1 MIKYK
6 KYQTAGTLYV
16 DDPKHPRLQAY
27 QDSLT
32 LHDIM
37 NEKRKVIENVDNSDK
52 KGYIRAEDL
61 LDNRRQDD
69 GLKLRPA
76 YDRLTK
82 LNGKPPKGKTWIR
95 DFGLE
100 TNPGIV
106 HKVMEYFNFY
116 KPTNLYMT
124 SSLEIPDKPIQ
135 PVIYKSNNK
144 YTSVNNTKSKTI
156 SKPLNP
162 NIVAKQKLIGTTPD
176 GIWGPKSEEAWKQ
189 YQNKNTTTP
198 IQSTPAPVV
207 NNPQIVNT
215 PVQVVEPKS
224 PSFKYTKYN
233 GQTYDMSPS
242 MEKEV
247 DKAMYNRQSGGN
259 LKYQVAGRTQLNK
272 DFIEGVSSS
281 KPKKTINKPDLYN
294 NPTEIDNTKVNY
306 QQAPI
311 IYKTYPQNVNGKT
324 VNVPTNQGTISQG
337 NPDTFKDTLYN
348 RSKNSKTFNNLA
360 NNLIVPITNIAG
372 GLEGANLIK
381 QGVKNIIKRIP
392 KKVPLKVNDISNEIR
407 LYNRNF
413 NNNPTDN
420 YKAIIDKGT
429 NPIISKDIPD
439 EPYER
444 IFHRKYTHGN
454 PDDMHKIIR
463 VNNENINGF
472 ANSLSHINN
481 EEDMEPL
488 LKNIIKKYNKEN
500 HPNEKGGLNYKP
512 DWLQSIMEKGKQ
524 RKPFAKRPNLNTQK
538 SEMSFN
544 FENMINNNHLSKIY
558 KDLERRNIDISNI
571 NRIKNNLYK
580 FDDIE

>member
-6 KYQTAGTLYV
+6 KYQTAG
-16 DDPKHPRLQAY
+16 
-27 QDSLT
+27 
-32 LHDIM
+32 
-37 NEKRKVIENVDNSDK
+37 
-52 KGYIRAEDL
+52 
-61 LDNRRQDD
+61 
-69 GLKLRPA
+69 
-76 YDRLTK
+76 
-82 LNGKPPKGKTWIR
+82 
-95 DFGLE
+95 
-100 TNPGIV
+100 
-106 HKVMEYFNFY
+106 
-116 KPTNLYMT
+116 
-124 SSLEIPDKPIQ
+124 
-135 PVIYKSNNK
+135 
-144 YTSVNNTKSKTI
+144 
-156 SKPLNP
+156 
-162 NIVAKQKLIGTTPD
+162 
-176 GIWGPKSEEAWKQ
+176 
-189 YQNKNTTTP
+189 
-198 IQSTPAPVV
+198 
-207 NNPQIVNT
+207 
-215 PVQVVEPKS
+215 
-224 PSFKYTKYN
+224 
-233 GQTYDMSPS
+233 
-242 MEKEV
+242 
-247 DKAMYNRQSGGN
+247 
-259 LKYQVAGRTQLNK
+259 RTQLNK
-272 DFIEGVSSS
+272 EFIEGVSSS

-294 NPTEIDNTKVNY
+294 NTTEIDNTKVNY

-348 RSKNSKTFNNLA
+348 RSKSSKTFNNLA
-360 NNLIVPITNIAG
+360 NNLIVPVTNIAG

>member
-6 KYQTAGTLYV
+6 KYQTAGTIYT
-16 DDPKHPRLQAY
+16 DDPKRAQAY

-32 LHDIM
+32 LYNNVPQVLDLSNIRPNSEKEYYKNELSRM
-37 NEKRKVIENVDNSDK
+37 VSNGDMYKSDLFDNPKNEKAYYKLTSLNKKEPRAVWTVKNDK
-52 KGYIRAEDL
+52 YEQKF
-61 LDNRRQDD
+61 
-69 GLKLRPA
+69 P
-76 YDRLTK
+76 
-82 LNGKPPKGKTWIR
+82 
-95 DFGLE
+95 
-100 TNPGIV
+100 
-106 HKVMEYFNFY
+106 
-116 KPTNLYMT
+116 
-124 SSLEIPDKPIQ
+124 KPIQ
-135 PVIYKSNNK
+135 PVK
-144 YTSVNNTKSKTI
+144 YR
-156 SKPLNP
+156 NP
-162 NIVAKQKLIGTTPD
+162 KVLKKQQELINLGYDIKPD

-189 YQNKNTTTP
+189 YQNRNTP

-272 DFIEGVSSS
+272 DFIEGISNS

-306 QQAPI
+306 QQVPI

-324 VNVPTNQGTISQG
+324 VNVPTNQGTITQG
-337 NPDTFKDTLYN
+337 NPDDFKDTLYN
-348 RSKNSKTFNNLA
+348 RSKSNKTFNNLA
-360 NNLIVPITNIAG
+360 NNLIVPVTNIAG

-407 LYNRNF
+407 LYNKNF

-439 EPYER
+439 EPYPR
-444 IFHRKYTHGN
+444 MLYRKYTHGN
-454 PDDMHKIIR
+454 PHDIHR
-463 VNNENINGF
+463 F
-472 ANSLSHINN
+472 T
-481 EEDMEPL
+481 
-488 LKNIIKKYNKEN
+488 LKNKPLNGNANNIIQKNNFKSDSGEDFFGRINKE
-500 HPNEKGGLNYKP
+500 HYPGIMKNY
-512 DWLQSIMEKGKQ
+512 
-524 RKPFAKRPNLNTQK
+524 RKTAKRPIIINDEIPGMAYQRHIPRRTTKLSNKLGQDHSLQLK
-538 SEMSFN
+538 RN
-544 FENMINNNHLSKIY
+544 YPDDGIENNIEKYKFY
-558 KDLERRNIDISNI
+558 KDLERYNIDISRI
-571 NRIKNNLYK
+571 NNIKNYLDK
-580 FDDIE
+580 FDIIE